1 VTTEERYVA
10 AAYLVVFAV
19 VLVYLV
25 IISAKVA
32 RLERTL
38 GELVEAAKPPV
49 RLGGPVEG
57 ARGNREVPPA
67 G

>member
-38 GELVEAAKPPV
+38 GELVEKV
-49 RLGGPVEG
+49 RE
-57 ARGNREVPPA
+57 RG
-67 G
+67 

>member
-25 IISAKVA
+25 IIAAKVA
-32 RLERTL
+32 RLERNL
-38 GELVEAAKPPV
+38 DELVEK
-49 RLGGPVEG
+49 
-57 ARGNREVPPA
+57 ARERG
-67 G
+67 